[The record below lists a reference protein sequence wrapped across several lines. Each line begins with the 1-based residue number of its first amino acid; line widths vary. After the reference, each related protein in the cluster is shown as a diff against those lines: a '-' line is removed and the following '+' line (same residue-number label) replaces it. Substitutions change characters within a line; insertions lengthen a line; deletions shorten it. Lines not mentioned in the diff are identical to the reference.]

1 MKITR
6 LEISN
11 FKRIFAV
18 DITPSGNIIII
29 GGENKAG
36 KSSTL
41 DSIESGLRGKRSFPD
56 DPIRHGAD
64 KATIR
69 ITLSPSSQDPHAR
82 VLIATRIITE
92 KKQYFEVKYEDGS
105 RPAGTP
111 QSIMDKLLGAVSFD
125 FMDFLRL
132 KPDKQHAMLQEIVGL
147 DFTKVDAERSTIY
160 DARRDLNR
168 DIERIKGSIALIEV
182 PDDTPDESVDVDG
195 LMAELKVGQD
205 HNRENEAKKT
215 QLQQVGERWKEKK
228 EQSSRL
234 HAEIVRLN
242 EQHSAILID
251 KAKLEDEGNELKEV
265 VKELVDVDLA
275 PMLTKISAS
284 NDINIDVR
292 KKQDKAAYQS
302 ELKDLTEQ
310 SEGMTQQMKEIDE
323 KKAKDLSAAPFPV
336 PGLGFGDGLVVFK
349 DCPLSQASDAEQIEV
364 GIGIGASL
372 HPELAVMLIRN
383 GSNIT
388 PTTMKDVIVPL
399 ADKYGLQ
406 LFVED
411 CRAGDEATLIIE
423 AGRVKGGGAE

>member
-6 LEISN
+6 LEVSN
-11 FKRIFAV
+11 YKRIFAI
-18 DITPSGNIIII
+18 DITPSGSVIII

-41 DSIESGLRGKRSFPD
+41 DSIESGLRGKRSFPA

-69 ITLSPSSQDPHAR
+69 ITLSPSSQDPQAR

-92 KKQYFEVKYEDGS
+92 KNQYFEVKYEDGS

-182 PDDTPDESVDVDG
+182 PEDTPDEPIDVDH
-195 LMAELKVGQD
+195 LMHQAELARQQNTD
-205 HNRENEAKKT
+205 NEQKRAR
-215 QLQQVGERWKEKK
+215 LQIVGEKWQDRKQSISARQTQIRELELEIQALTHDQKEITIEGDALGK
-228 EQSSRL
+228 EVD
-234 HAEIVRLN
+234 E
-242 EQHSAILID
+242 
-251 KAKLEDEGNELKEV
+251 LEDIDLEPIDSQIRNSNE
-265 VKELVDVDLA
+265 
-275 PMLTKISAS
+275 T
-284 NDINIDVR
+284 NIAIR
-292 KKQDKAAYQS
+292 NKQNKLAYQS

-310 SEGMTQQMKEIDE
+310 SEGMTKQMKEIDE

-411 CRAGDEATLIIE
+411 CRAEDEATLIIE